1 MISDDDRVS
10 RAACDHEHT
19 QTEILLI
26 STAQSKSKTYVYL
39 NHDGTNNMRWFLMN
53 FVNFSE
59 FIKSDLGFHS
69 DPRSTDFSLW
79 GVIATF

>member
-19 QTEILLI
+19 QAELLLI
-26 STAQSKSKTYVYL
+26 STAQSKSKTYAYL

-69 DPRSTDFSLW
+69 DPRSTDCVSLIS
-79 GVIATF
+79 IATF